1 MKSIFKVLP
10 KEVVLLIWSFDN
22 TYTNIY
28 NKCLVDVIKTVKIY
42 NSYWRK
48 GYRISF
54 SRELNKIILT
64 KSSHNTI

>member
-10 KEVVLLIWSFDN
+10 KEVVLLIWSFDD
-22 TYTNIY
+22 TYVNIY
-28 NKCLVDVIKTVKIY
+28 NKCLIDVIKTVKIY

-48 GYRISF
+48 GYSISF
-54 SRELNKIILT
+54 SKELNKKILT

>member
-10 KEVVLLIWSFDN
+10 KEVVLLIWSFDD
-22 TYTNIY
+22 TYIKIY
-28 NKCLVDVIKTVKIY
+28 NKCLVDVIKTMKIY

-54 SRELNKIILT
+54 SKELNKLILT
-64 KSSHNTI
+64 KSSYNTI